1 MAYKE
6 KDTKKWTAQWFE
18 TNARGEKKKRRKRGF
33 ETKREALEYERQ
45 KKLNNSRS
53 MDMKLSEFME
63 VYFEDKQNELKER
76 TMKNKR
82 YMMEQHIVPYF
93 GNQMMSEITAG
104 QIIQWQNEMQT
115 RLADIY
121 SKLEKQNKAICQ
133 REQQLASVEKEI
145 AGTKGI
151 FKGKQRKELQE
162 QAEQLMLQI
171 ANMKQYLSSIV
182 QSYGY
187 NNVKEFLAEYHTC
200 KTEYCDYQ
208 SAVARWEQQAG
219 NKAESDSLKARLQ
232 RKAQEVK
239 ERENNRQSQHY
250 RSDRGG
256 R

>member
-1 MAYKE
+1 MAKSE
-6 KDTKKWTAQWFE
+6 PIPEMPKKSKPAS
-18 TNARGEKKKRRKRGF
+18 N
-33 ETKREALEYERQ
+33 Y
-45 KKLNNSRS
+45 
-53 MDMKLSEFME
+53 
-63 VYFEDKQNELKER
+63 
-76 TMKNKR
+76 
-82 YMMEQHIVPYF
+82 P
-93 GNQMMSEITAG
+93 
-104 QIIQWQNEMQT
+104 

-121 SKLEKQNKAICQ
+121 SKLGKQNKAICQ

-162 QAEQLMLQI
+162 QAELV
-171 ANMKQYLSSIV
+171 NDTDSQYQTVLSSIV

-200 KTEYCDYQ
+200 KAEYCDYQ

>member
-1 MAYKE
+1 MQSLQRDPLY
-6 KDTKKWTAQWFE
+6 
-18 TNARGEKKKRRKRGF
+18 
-33 ETKREALEYERQ
+33 LE
-45 KKLNNSRS
+45 LVH
-53 MDMKLSEFME
+53 F
-63 VYFEDKQNELKER
+63 
-76 TMKNKR
+76 
-82 YMMEQHIVPYF
+82 YM
-93 GNQMMSEITAG
+93 
-104 QIIQWQNEMQT
+104 IIYVH
-115 RLADIY
+115 L
-121 SKLEKQNKAICQ
+121 
-133 REQQLASVEKEI
+133 
-145 AGTKGI
+145 
-151 FKGKQRKELQE
+151 
-162 QAEQLMLQI
+162 
-171 ANMKQYLSSIV
+171 YLSIYM

>member
-1 MAYKE
+1 M
-6 KDTKKWTAQWFE
+6 
-18 TNARGEKKKRRKRGF
+18 
-33 ETKREALEYERQ
+33 
-45 KKLNNSRS
+45 
-53 MDMKLSEFME
+53 
-63 VYFEDKQNELKER
+63 
-76 TMKNKR
+76 
-82 YMMEQHIVPYF
+82 
-93 GNQMMSEITAG
+93 
-104 QIIQWQNEMQT
+104 
-115 RLADIY
+115 
-121 SKLEKQNKAICQ
+121 
-133 REQQLASVEKEI
+133 EKEL
-145 AGTKGI
+145 AGAKGI
-151 FKGKQRKELQE
+151 FKAKQRKELQE
-162 QAEQLMLQI
+162 QAEQLMIQI

-208 SAVARWEQQAG
+208 SAVERWEQQAG